1 MNKIACPACAGPDN
15 SECVTCQGAS
25 EVAQELFDAFMVEK
39 AKQEEAQVFWGRV
52 QEHMYQTGKFKFEAN
67 KEVFELDN

>member
-1 MNKIACPACAGPDN
+1 MIKCPACAGPDN
-15 SECVTCQGAS
+15 AECVTCLGSS
-25 EVAQELFDAFMVEK
+25 EIAQEVFDAFMVEK
-39 AKQEEAQVFWGRV
+39 AKQEEAQIFWGRV